1 MCMRAESIAMIGA
14 VSGTISLIVE
24 GFANSTVVLFLTQ
37 VIGFGTSLG
46 VVMVRVIMSREIPA
60 ENQDFFLL
68 GKNQKQGPTN
78 FVKALQI
85 LK

>member
-1 MCMRAESIAMIGA
+1 MAGMFF
-14 VSGTISLIVE
+14 ISLVL
-24 GFANSTVVLFLTQ
+24 TMQVVILPFEMSEKVLQ
-37 VIGFGTSLG
+37 YEYVVNTSLFFFY
-46 VVMVRVIMSREIPA
+46 IS
-60 ENQDFFLL
+60 DFFLL